1 MKYFKIV
8 TRLEYADLNE
18 SDGKRDGKYW
28 QNTMMVKDV
37 DSCQQK
43 RLVKMFKP
51 LVEEKGE
58 LLKDLVEEVL

>member
-8 TRLEYADLNE
+8 TRVEHADVNE
-18 SDGKRDGKYW
+18 SNGKRDLKYL
-28 QNTMMVKDV
+28 QNTVIVKDI

-43 RLVKMFKP
+43 RLVEMFKP

-58 LLKDLVEEVL
+58 LLKDLVEEAM